1 MARLSLRAVQK
12 LTCKKRDAW
21 WTVFLVDPVATR
33 MLLVFARFRFITP
46 NRVTWA
52 ALFIGLAS
60 AGFFLEGDRRSL
72 LIGALLYHLS
82 FILDCIDG
90 KLARLKGNGTVFGGW
105 LDYVFDRI
113 RVLFCALALMGGQFL
128 RTDDERF
135 LLAALAVVFLD
146 MLRYVDALQIYKMRM
161 SMRTK
166 IEKVTKSRAEADRVE
181 REAQEEA
188 ERTRQEDARAH
199 ADRTRQTGRTH
210 PTADGRTYPTG
221 DGRTH
226 PTADGRTYPTDPSR
240 THPTAP
246 GRTYPEHTDHT
257 HPAPPAQDA
266 AEPERPEPAAP
277 QVVFME
283 DLLRDNPSS
292 SAEALREESGA
303 ANVVDLHEQFRD
315 RFPWYIRVRRAMLH
329 TRVRPHLISGIE
341 FQMFVFIVGPLIG
354 RILWTT
360 VVSAALLMLFE
371 LVIMYK
377 FWLST
382 RDFTRVMEELDP
394 TPTTAGTIAPQ
405 LHKGRHR
412 HRRAVEDAL
421 LEDERY
427 RAPGPEENPFFQPYP
442 QPQFH
447 QLDPEEARDLPGI
460 PTPRGESPD
469 VLTQPIRIRPFSKP
483 TWADAG
489 AEAEHEGRGR

>member
-1 MARLSLRAVQK
+1 MAKLSLRAVQK

-33 MLLVFARFRFITP
+33 MLIVLARFRFITP

-60 AGFFLEGDRRSL
+60 AGFFLLGDSRSL

-128 RTDDERF
+128 RTGGELY

-166 IEKVTKSRAEADRVE
+166 IEKVTRERAEAE
-181 REAQEEA
+181 REEA
-188 ERTRQEDARAH
+188 EREARATE
-199 ADRTRQTGRTH
+199 APD
-210 PTADGRTYPTG
+210 TARG
-221 DGRTH
+221 
-226 PTADGRTYPTDPSR
+226 
-240 THPTAP
+240 
-246 GRTYPEHTDHT
+246 
-257 HPAPPAQDA
+257 Q
-266 AEPERPEPAAP
+266 

-283 DLLRDNPSS
+283 DLLRDNPATPAETLR
-292 SAEALREESGA
+292 AEAGA
-303 ANVVDLHEQFRD
+303 ETVIDLHEQFRGQ
-315 RFPWYIRVRRAMLH
+315 FPWYTRLRRAMLR

-354 RILWTT
+354 QILWTT
-360 VVSAALLMLFE
+360 AVSAALLMLFE

-382 RDFTRVMEELDP
+382 RDFTRVMEELAP
-394 TPTTAGTIAPQ
+394 APSTAGTIAPH
-405 LHKGRHR
+405 LHRGRHR
-412 HRRAVEDAL
+412 QRGAAQEAL
-421 LEDERY
+421 LADERY
-427 RAPGPEENPFFQPYP
+427 RTPEPEDDPGFQPYP
-442 QPQFH
+442 QPRYDR
-447 QLDPEEARDLPGI
+447 LDPRETYDAQTAWGATGGYDPHGF
-460 PTPRGESPD
+460 PTHGTATLGHPAPA
-469 VLTQPIRIRPFSKP
+469 VTQPIPVQRV
-483 TWADAG
+483 DAPWP
-489 AEAEHEGRGR
+489 HQEGHRR

>member
-181 REAQEEA
+181 REAQEQA
-188 ERTRQEDARAH
+188 ERTRQEDARAQ
-199 ADRTRQTGRTH
+199 ADRTRQT
-210 PTADGRTYPTG
+210 
-221 DGRTH
+221 GRTH

>member
-1 MARLSLRAVQK
+1 MAKLSLRAVQK

-33 MLLVFARFRFITP
+33 MLIVLARFRFITP

-60 AGFFLEGDRRSL
+60 AGFFLLGDSRSL

-128 RTDDERF
+128 RTGGELY

-166 IEKVTKSRAEADRVE
+166 IEKVTRERAEAE
-181 REAQEEA
+181 REEA
-188 ERTRQEDARAH
+188 EREARATE
-199 ADRTRQTGRTH
+199 APD
-210 PTADGRTYPTG
+210 TARG
-221 DGRTH
+221 
-226 PTADGRTYPTDPSR
+226 
-240 THPTAP
+240 
-246 GRTYPEHTDHT
+246 
-257 HPAPPAQDA
+257 Q
-266 AEPERPEPAAP
+266 

-283 DLLRDNPSS
+283 DLLRDNPATPAETLR
-292 SAEALREESGA
+292 AEAGA
-303 ANVVDLHEQFRD
+303 ETVIDLHEQFRGQ
-315 RFPWYIRVRRAMLH
+315 FPWYTRLRRAMLR

-354 RILWTT
+354 QILWTT
-360 VVSAALLMLFE
+360 AVSAALLMLFE

-382 RDFTRVMEELDP
+382 RDFTRVMEELAP
-394 TPTTAGTIAPQ
+394 APSTAGTIAPH
-405 LHKGRHR
+405 LHRGRHR
-412 HRRAVEDAL
+412 QRGAAQEAL
-421 LEDERY
+421 LADERY
-427 RAPGPEENPFFQPYP
+427 RTPEPEDDPGFQPYP
-442 QPQFH
+442 QPRYDR
-447 QLDPEEARDLPGI
+447 LDPRETYDAQTAWGTTGGYDPHGF
-460 PTPRGESPD
+460 PTHGTATLGHPAPA
-469 VLTQPIRIRPFSKP
+469 VTQPIPVQRV
-483 TWADAG
+483 DAPWP
-489 AEAEHEGRGR
+489 HQEGHRR